1 MTKPVTLA
9 LCVALSLILK
19 VSAPVQARNTVQAQ
33 SNPSNLNWEGQIIYQ
48 VMPDRFADGNKTN
61 NAGVDPKGPQAWHG
75 GDLSGLSG
83 RLDYIAGLG
92 ATALWMTP
100 VYPQVADVNGVA
112 GYHGYWPAE
121 FRRIDP
127 HFGTLTD
134 FTALSARAHR
144 LGLRVMLDQVINHYG
159 YGAAAQGQHPGW
171 FHTQADCAAANTAQ
185 KDSVCPLSGLPDL
198 NQSVPAVAELLAG
211 NADFWRKQGVDAF
224 RYDAIKNVDQG
235 FLKSQA
241 ARDRAAGTFTLGEYY
256 GADADRVGEY
266 QKLGLSSLF
275 EFSLQTALK
284 SGIMGGQGLNPV
296 RSVLEQDAAAPQPGL
311 IALFLDNHDLPRFAS
326 GSLFEDQG
334 QTRTAYALRALMTLK
349 GIPVLWQGTEYAQR
363 GGADPDNRRDMRF
376 ESEWTPGE
384 KAVYDSARDAIS
396 VRKASP
402 ALSRG
407 DQKLMPVPD
416 SLANDLL
423 VFTRSQGG
431 KTVLVAWNNGKARRT
446 YALTS
451 SIADQT
457 LTPSLFHDPGG
468 KVQNAGLSAKASHL
482 YLSLP
487 AQTAAV
493 FELKTK

>member
-1 MTKPVTLA
+1 MKQPVTLA
-9 LCVALSLILK
+9 LCVALSLVLR
-19 VSAPVQARNTVQAQ
+19 VSAPVQAQ
-33 SNPSNLNWEGQIIYQ
+33 SNPSNLNPANSDWEGQVIYQ
-48 VMPDRFADGNKTN
+48 VMPDRFMDGDKTN
-61 NAGVDPKGPQAWHG
+61 DAGVNRAAAQAWHG
-75 GDLSGLSG
+75 GDLSGLNN
-83 RLDYIAGLG
+83 RLEYVTGLG

-100 VYPQVADVNGVA
+100 VYQQVADVNGMA
-112 GYHGYWPAE
+112 GYHGYWPAD
-121 FRRIDP
+121 FRRVDP

-134 FTALSARAHR
+134 FTALTARAHR

-159 YGAAAQGQHPGW
+159 YGAAAQTQRPDW
-171 FHTQADCAAANTAQ
+171 FHTQAECAAAGTIQ

-198 NQSVPAVAELLAG
+198 NQDVPAVAELLAG

-235 FLKSQA
+235 FLKAQA

-275 EFSLQTALK
+275 EFSLQGTLK
-284 SGIMGGQGLNPV
+284 LGIMGGQSLGGV
-296 RSVLEQDAAAPQPGL
+296 RAVLEQDAGARQPGL

-334 QTRTAYALRALMTLK
+334 QAKTAYALRALMTLK
-349 GIPVLWQGTEYAQR
+349 GIPVIWQGTEYAQR
-363 GGADPDNRRDMRF
+363 GGGDPDNRRDMRF
-376 ESEWTPGE
+376 QEDWTPGE

-416 SLANDLL
+416 NLANDLL

-431 KTVLVAWNNGKARRT
+431 KTVLVAWNNNKARRT

-457 LTPSLFHDPGG
+457 LTHSLFHDPGG
-468 KVQNAGLSAKASHL
+468 KVQNAGLSVKAGHL

>member
-9 LCVALSLILK
+9 LCVALGLVLR
-19 VSAPVQARNTVQAQ
+19 VSAPVQAQT
-33 SNPSNLNWEGQIIYQ
+33 NPSNLDPSTSDWEGQVIYQ
-48 VMPDRFADGNKTN
+48 VMPDRFADGDTTN
-61 NAGVDPKGPQAWHG
+61 NAGVNRAAPQAWHG
-75 GDLSGLSG
+75 GDLKGLSG
-83 RLDYIAGLG
+83 KLDYVAALG
-92 ATALWMTP
+92 ATALWTTP
-100 VYPQVADVNGVA
+100 VYQQVAGVNGAA
-112 GYHGYWPAE
+112 GYHGYWPAD
-121 FRRIDP
+121 FRRTDP

-134 FTALSARAHR
+134 FTALTARAHR

-159 YGAAAQGQHPGW
+159 YGAAAQTQHPDW
-171 FHTQADCAAANTAQ
+171 FHTQAECAAAAAQ

-235 FLKSQA
+235 FLGAQA

-266 QKLGLSSLF
+266 QRLGLSSLF
-275 EFSLQTALK
+275 EFSLQNALK
-284 SGIMGGQGLNPV
+284 AGIMGGQSLGGV
-296 RSVLEQDAAAPQPGL
+296 RAVLEQDAGVPQPGL
-311 IALFLDNHDLPRFAS
+311 TALFLDNHDLPRFAS
-326 GSLFEDQG
+326 ASLFEDQG
-334 QTRTAYALRALMTLK
+334 QARAAYALRALMTLK
-349 GIPVLWQGTEYAQR
+349 GIPVIWQGTEYAQR

-376 ESEWTPGE
+376 EAEWIPGE
-384 KAVYDSARDAIS
+384 KAVYDSARDAIA

-431 KTVLVAWNNGKARRT
+431 KTVLVAWNNGRARRT

-451 SIADQT
+451 SVADQT
-457 LTPSLFHDPGG
+457 LTPSLFRDPGG
-468 KVQNAGLSAKASHL
+468 KVQNAGLSVKDRHL